1 MMATK
6 KLSAKAQDKANHA
19 RFLDA
24 YNRTCQGIQIPIL
37 KMGEVMQVGLNSIAE
52 GDDDQVL
59 GEKVRAFVESIRQN

>member
-1 MMATK
+1 MATK
-6 KLSAKAQDKANHA
+6 KLSAKARDKANHT
-19 RFLDA
+19 RFLAA